1 MSSEVEFAGVK
12 FKGGRLIAILTAL
25 STLAGGIWGG
35 FEVYGRWQAM
45 EVQIAAY
52 VEPDLSGFNREIGVI
67 NETITG
73 LEKRV
78 DIELATIKE
87 LLTSAQDSVR
97 TIKTDLKSDMYGLQ
111 DSMDVIVDDNRELN
125 RNVYSKIEE
134 VKIGMQ
140 VVVTDAQTNL
150 NSLVQHASDR
160 FDSKRTALEEGAQ
173 RRQDFLTEEMK
184 SLEER
189 FGVKLQRALSNP
201 LTGQ

>member
-52 VEPDLSGFNREIGVI
+52 VEPDLSGFNREIGII
-67 NETITG
+67 NETIIG

-87 LLTSAQDSVR
+87 LLISAQDSVR
-97 TIKTDLKSDMYGLQ
+97 TIKTDLKSDMYTMQ

-125 RNVYSKIEE
+125 RNVYAKIEE

-160 FDSKRTALEEGAQ
+160 FDSKRTSLEEGAQ

>member
-1 MSSEVEFAGVK
+1 MSSEVEFAGVN
-12 FKGGRLIAILTAL
+12 FKGGKLIAILTAL

-67 NETITG
+67 NETITS
-73 LEKRV
+73 LEKQV
-78 DIELATIKE
+78 GTELAAIKE

-97 TIKTDLKSDMYGLQ
+97 TIKTDLKSDMYAMQ
-111 DSMDVIVDDNRELN
+111 DSMDMIVDDNRELN
-125 RNVYSKIEE
+125 RNVYAKIEE

-140 VVVTDAQTNL
+140 VVITDAQTNL

-160 FDSKRTALEEGAQ
+160 FDSKRTALEVGAQ

-184 SLEER
+184 NLEER

>member
-52 VEPDLSGFNREIGVI
+52 VEPDLSGFNREIGII
-67 NETITG
+67 NETIIG

-87 LLTSAQDSVR
+87 LLISAQDSVR
-97 TIKTDLKSDMYGLQ
+97 TIKTDLKSDMYTMQ

-125 RNVYSKIEE
+125 RNVYAKIEE

-140 VVVTDAQTNL
+140 VVITDTQNNL
-150 NSLVQHASDR
+150 NSLIQHASDR

>member
-12 FKGGRLIAILTAL
+12 FKGGKLIAILTAL
-25 STLAGGIWGG
+25 STLGGGIWGG

-45 EVQIAAY
+45 EAQISAY
-52 VEPDLSGFNREIGVI
+52 VEPDLSGFNREIGII
-67 NETITG
+67 NETVTS

-78 DIELATIKE
+78 DTELKTLKE

-97 TIKTDLKSDMYGLQ
+97 TIKTDLKADMYGLQ
-111 DSMDVIVDDNRELN
+111 DSMDVIVDNNRELN

-134 VKIGMQ
+134 VKVGMQ
-140 VVVTDAQTNL
+140 VVITDTQNNL

>member
-52 VEPDLSGFNREIGVI
+52 VEPDLSGFNREIGII
-67 NETITG
+67 NETIIG

-87 LLTSAQDSVR
+87 LLISAQDSVR
-97 TIKTDLKSDMYGLQ
+97 TIKTDLKSDMYTMQ

-125 RNVYSKIEE
+125 RNVYAKIEE

-140 VVVTDAQTNL
+140 VVVTDAQNNL
-150 NSLVQHASDR
+150 NGLIQHASDR

>member
-25 STLAGGIWGG
+25 STLARGIWGG

-67 NETITG
+67 NETITS
-73 LEKRV
+73 LEKQV
-78 DIELATIKE
+78 STELTTIKE

-97 TIKTDLKSDMYGLQ
+97 TIKTDLKSDMYAMQ

-140 VVVTDAQTNL
+140 VVITDAQTNL

-184 SLEER
+184 NLEER
-189 FGVKLQRALSNP
+189 FCVKLQRSLSNP

>member
-78 DIELATIKE
+78 DTELATIKE
-87 LLTSAQDSVR
+87 LLISAQDSVR
-97 TIKTDLKSDMYGLQ
+97 TIKTDLKSDMYTMQ

-125 RNVYSKIEE
+125 RNVYAKIEE

-140 VVVTDAQTNL
+140 VVITDTQNNL
-150 NSLVQHASDR
+150 NSLIQHASDR

>member
-12 FKGGRLIAILTAL
+12 FKGGKLIAILTAL

-67 NETITG
+67 NETITS
-73 LEKRV
+73 LEKQV
-78 DIELATIKE
+78 GTELAAIKE

-97 TIKTDLKSDMYGLQ
+97 TIKTDLKSDMYAMQ
-111 DSMDVIVDDNRELN
+111 DSMDMIVDDNRELN
-125 RNVYSKIEE
+125 RNVYAKIEE

-140 VVVTDAQTNL
+140 VVVTDAQNNL

-160 FDSKRTALEEGAQ
+160 FDSKRTALEVGAQ

-184 SLEER
+184 NLEER

>member
-1 MSSEVEFAGVK
+1 MSSEIEFAGVK
-12 FKGGRLIAILTAL
+12 FKGGKLVAILTAL
-25 STLAGGIWGG
+25 STLGGGIWGG

-45 EVQIAAY
+45 EAQIAAY

-78 DIELATIKE
+78 ETELLTLKE
-87 LLTSAQDSVR
+87 LLTSAQDSAR
-97 TIKTDLKSDMYGLQ
+97 TIKTDLKADMYGLQ
-111 DSMDVIVDDNRELN
+111 DAMDTIVDDNRELN

-140 VVVTDAQTNL
+140 VVVTDARNNL
-150 NSLVQHASDR
+150 NSLIQHASDR
-160 FDSKRTALEEGAQ
+160 FDAKRTAIEEGAQ
-173 RRQDFLTEEMK
+173 RRQDFLTDEMK
-184 SLEER
+184 NLEER
-189 FGVKLQRALSNP
+189 FGTKLQRALSNP

>member
-25 STLAGGIWGG
+25 STLGGGIWGG

-52 VEPDLSGFNREIGVI
+52 VEPDLSGFNREIGII
-67 NETITG
+67 NETIIG

-87 LLTSAQDSVR
+87 LLISAQDSVR
-97 TIKTDLKSDMYGLQ
+97 TIKTDLKSDMYTMQ

-125 RNVYSKIEE
+125 RNVYAKIEE

-140 VVVTDAQTNL
+140 VVITDTQNNL
-150 NSLVQHASDR
+150 NSLIQHASDR

>member
-97 TIKTDLKSDMYGLQ
+97 TIKTDLKSDMYTMQ

-125 RNVYSKIEE
+125 RNVYAKIEE

-140 VVVTDAQTNL
+140 VVITDTQNNL
-150 NSLVQHASDR
+150 NSLIQHASDR

>member
-1 MSSEVEFAGVK
+1 MSSEIEFAGVK
-12 FKGGRLIAILTAL
+12 FKGGKLVAILTAL
-25 STLAGGIWGG
+25 STLGGGIWGG

-45 EVQIAAY
+45 EAQIAAY

-78 DIELATIKE
+78 ETELLTLKE
-87 LLTSAQDSVR
+87 LLTSAQDSAR
-97 TIKTDLKSDMYGLQ
+97 TIKTDLKADMYGLQ
-111 DSMDVIVDDNRELN
+111 DAMDTIVEDNRELN

-140 VVVTDAQTNL
+140 VVVTDARNSL
-150 NSLVQHASDR
+150 NSLIQHASDR
-160 FDSKRTALEEGAQ
+160 FDAKRTAIEEGAQ
-173 RRQDFLTEEMK
+173 RRQDFLTDEMK
-184 SLEER
+184 NLEER
-189 FGVKLQRALSNP
+189 FGTKLQRALSNP

>member
-25 STLAGGIWGG
+25 STLGGGIWGG
-35 FEVYGRWQAM
+35 FEVYCRWQSM
-45 EVQIAAY
+45 EAHISAY
-52 VEPDLSGFNREIGVI
+52 VEPDLSGFNREIGI
-67 NETITG
+67 ITETVTS

-78 DIELATIKE
+78 ETELLTLKE

-97 TIKTDLKSDMYGLQ
+97 TIKTDLKSDMYNIQ

-125 RNVYSKIEE
+125 RNVYSKIE
-134 VKIGMQ
+134 KIKVDMQ
-140 VVVTDAQTNL
+140 VVTTDAQNGLNNL
-150 NSLVQHASDR
+150 IQHASDR

>member
-12 FKGGRLIAILTAL
+12 FKGGKLIAILTAL

-52 VEPDLSGFNREIGVI
+52 VEPDLSGFNREIGII
-67 NETITG
+67 NETIIG

-87 LLTSAQDSVR
+87 LLISAQDSVR
-97 TIKTDLKSDMYGLQ
+97 TIKTDLKSDMYTMQ

-125 RNVYSKIEE
+125 RNVYAKIEE

-140 VVVTDAQTNL
+140 VVITDTQNNL
-150 NSLVQHASDR
+150 NSLIQHASDR

>member
-12 FKGGRLIAILTAL
+12 FKGGKLIAILTAL

-67 NETITG
+67 NETITS
-73 LEKRV
+73 LEKQV
-78 DIELATIKE
+78 GTELAAIKE

-97 TIKTDLKSDMYGLQ
+97 TIKTDLKSDMYAMQ
-111 DSMDVIVDDNRELN
+111 DSMDMIVDDNRELN
-125 RNVYSKIEE
+125 RNVYAKIEE

-140 VVVTDAQTNL
+140 VVITDAQTNL

-160 FDSKRTALEEGAQ
+160 FDSKRTALEVGAQ

>member
-12 FKGGRLIAILTAL
+12 FKGGKLIAILTAL

-67 NETITG
+67 NETITS
-73 LEKRV
+73 LEKQV
-78 DIELATIKE
+78 GTELAAIKE

-97 TIKTDLKSDMYGLQ
+97 TIKTDLKSDMYAMQ
-111 DSMDVIVDDNRELN
+111 DSMDMIVDDNRELN
-125 RNVYSKIEE
+125 RNVYAKIEE

-140 VVVTDAQTNL
+140 VVVTDAQNNL

>member
-12 FKGGRLIAILTAL
+12 FKGGKLIAILTAL

-67 NETITG
+67 NETITS
-73 LEKRV
+73 LEKQV
-78 DIELATIKE
+78 GTELAAIKE

-97 TIKTDLKSDMYGLQ
+97 TIKTDLKSDMYVMQ
-111 DSMDVIVDDNRELN
+111 DSMDMIVDDNRELN